1 MNNENYKQNREG
13 LKEIISKSPF
23 TPSLPLERKEFF
35 WGLLIIAVVAFA
47 LNFGLSVLF
56 GGANFFI
63 AIVIGVVFS
72 YVMATWYT
80 KRFLDIKPTTN
91 VKVFQ
96 IVFFI
101 LILVLNILTYIQAG
115 MMAELRAF
123 SDYIVMNGLGAVSGA
138 PEVSATTEM
147 YAVFIFIG
155 GGVIGIPLLLFALFL
170 LFKKGKGHKVE
181 GIKNEN
187 I

>member
-1 MNNENYKQNREG
+1 MENDKNKKQDEG
-13 LKEIISKSPF
+13 LKAIVSRAPF
-23 TPSLPLERKEFF
+23 TPSQPIMRKEFF
-35 WGLLIIAVVAFA
+35 VGILIIAVVAFA

-63 AIVIGVVFS
+63 ALVVGVVFS

-80 KRFLDIKPTTN
+80 KRFLDIKSTTN
-91 VKVFQ
+91 AKVFQ

-147 YAVFIFIG
+147 YAVPISIARA
-155 GGVIGIPLLLFALFL
+155 VIGIPLLLFALFL